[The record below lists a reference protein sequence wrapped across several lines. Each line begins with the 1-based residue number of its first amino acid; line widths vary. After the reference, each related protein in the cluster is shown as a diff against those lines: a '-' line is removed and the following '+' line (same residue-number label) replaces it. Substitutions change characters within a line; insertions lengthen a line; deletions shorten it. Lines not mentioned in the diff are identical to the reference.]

1 MVAPKRKK
9 TYIGVWGNTMINKH
23 KDPKVE
29 KIKPF
34 NYFRRIKK

>member
-29 KIKPF
+29 KIKPLKWV
-34 NYFRRIKK
+34 KK